1 MKEKFTVT
9 GMTCSACSSGIERTV
24 KKLDGVKNAEVSLMG
39 ESMVVEY
46 DESVLSK
53 EKIVDAVVS
62 LGYGALPYD
71 ENVLKA
77 KKPQPD
83 KLKKRFLLSLLFL
96 LPLMYFSMGHMLS
109 LPLPKRAWINFTVQA
124 VLTAVVVGI
133 NSKFFTSGTKA
144 LFKGVPNM
152 DTLVAMGAAVSYLYS
167 FVLTILVYA
176 NKYLAGHE
184 PHMFYESAAMI
195 LTLVTLG
202 KWLEEKSKRKTGD
215 EVEKLIKL
223 MPNTVT
229 VERGGLQSTIPF
241 SSIEKGDI
249 LVVKQGDYIPVDGKI
264 VLGHAFVD
272 RAAITGESLP
282 VEVAEGD
289 RVTGADIV
297 KSGFIK
303 VVAEKVGAETTLS
316 QIVKM
321 VKEAGASKA
330 PIQKI
335 ADKIAGVFVP
345 VVTLI
350 ALVTFF
356 VWILATKDI
365 SKAANYAISVLVIS
379 CPCSLG
385 LATPVA
391 VMAATGR
398 GMSLGVLFKDAEALQ
413 KARGINCVLLDK
425 TATLTVGAPKTTD
438 FECFNGHEINCLK
451 LAAAIEAN
459 SNHPIAECV
468 KAYAET
474 QVANDWTVENY
485 RYETGKGAIAERRGE
500 TYRLGNRKLLSSA
513 LEKQARK
520 LEERFS
526 EQGKTV
532 VFLSDETQILAIFA
546 VADTLKETS
555 VEAVASL
562 KARSIRTAMLTGD
575 SENVAKAIA
584 QKVGIDEYFAE
595 ALPEDKAKA
604 VERVRS
610 VGGVVAMVGDGINDS
625 PALKEADVG
634 VAMGTGT
641 DIAIDSADVVLV
653 RGDLRSVSTMVD
665 LSKATVRNIK
675 QNLFWAFFYNCVA
688 IPIAAGAFA
697 FAGIALNPM
706 IAAACMSLSSLFVV
720 TNALRLTRFGK
731 KKEETCDGGCPL
743 ATEQKTEKEKEKM
756 EKTLHIEGMMC
767 MHCVA
772 HVKKALD
779 GVDGVSQ
786 TVVDLAGK
794 TAKVTLLKAV
804 SDEQLSAPV
813 TEAGYEVISIE

>member
-1 MKEKFTVT
+1 M
-9 GMTCSACSSGIERTV
+9 
-24 KKLDGVKNAEVSLMG
+24 
-39 ESMVVEY
+39 
-46 DESVLSK
+46 
-53 EKIVDAVVS
+53 
-62 LGYGALPYD
+62 
-71 ENVLKA
+71 
-77 KKPQPD
+77 
-83 KLKKRFLLSLLFL
+83 
-96 LPLMYFSMGHMLS
+96 
-109 LPLPKRAWINFTVQA
+109 
-124 VLTAVVVGI
+124 
-133 NSKFFTSGTKA
+133 
-144 LFKGVPNM
+144 
-152 DTLVAMGAAVSYLYS
+152 
-167 FVLTILVYA
+167 
-176 NKYLAGHE
+176 
-184 PHMFYESAAMI
+184 
-195 LTLVTLG
+195 
-202 KWLEEKSKRKTGD
+202 
-215 EVEKLIKL
+215 
-223 MPNTVT
+223 
-229 VERGGLQSTIPF
+229 
-241 SSIEKGDI
+241 
-249 LVVKQGDYIPVDGKI
+249 
-264 VLGHAFVD
+264 
-272 RAAITGESLP
+272 
-282 VEVAEGD
+282 
-289 RVTGADIV
+289 
-297 KSGFIK
+297 
-303 VVAEKVGAETTLS
+303 
-316 QIVKM
+316 
-321 VKEAGASKA
+321 
-330 PIQKI
+330 
-335 ADKIAGVFVP
+335 
-345 VVTLI
+345 
-350 ALVTFF
+350 
-356 VWILATKDI
+356 
-365 SKAANYAISVLVIS
+365 
-379 CPCSLG
+379 
-385 LATPVA
+385 
-391 VMAATGR
+391 
-398 GMSLGVLFKDAEALQ
+398 Q

-438 FECFNGHEINCLK
+438 FECFNGDEINCLK
-451 LAAAIEAN
+451 LAAAIEVN

-474 QVANDWTVENY
+474 QGANDWTVENY
-485 RYETGKGAIAERRGE
+485 RYETGKGAIAERGGE

-697 FAGIALNPM
+697 FVGIALNPM

-731 KKEETCDGGCPL
+731 KKEETCDGGCLL